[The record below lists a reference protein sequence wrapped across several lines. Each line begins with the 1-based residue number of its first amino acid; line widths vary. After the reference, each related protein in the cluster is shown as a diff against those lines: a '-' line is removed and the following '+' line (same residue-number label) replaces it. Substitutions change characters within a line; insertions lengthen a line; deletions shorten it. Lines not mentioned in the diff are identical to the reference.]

1 MDAILV
7 PEKPWYA
14 PERLLPRMT
23 KIRRLPWVPIILILA
38 LLVVPA
44 AFADQIAPYGTKEGG
59 LPKRY
64 LPPVWDGGT
73 SEHILGTDRLGRDI
87 LSRIIHGARVSP

>member
-23 KIRRLPWVPIILILA
+23 KIRRLPWGPIILILA

-44 AFADQIAPYGTKEGG
+44 AFADQIAPYGTKDGR
-59 LPKRY
+59 LP
-64 LPPVWDGGT
+64 
-73 SEHILGTDRLGRDI
+73 
-87 LSRIIHGARVSP
+87 